1 MSTRTTEAENA
12 STASVPSNGRPAS
25 PAKTKSKKTTRQ
37 KPAKVAGVADELANA
52 PEHAN
57 ALAEAPAIASACENA
72 APTPMSDENW
82 KRLRKKVESH
92 ANTMSAKH
100 VFGKSAIGGTVY
112 RWGVA
117 TALGSAIDPVRMSL
131 SQLACDQKPM
141 RRRSTRP
148 LDLVSATTEMIAQ
161 LDHGDMSALSCQDAV
176 VWAAAMPLLSKQLEP
191 TLWWEL
197 LGSLQ
202 RFRELVLESH
212 SPDSPAHLI
221 VGAELGLTLAWRL
234 AELPSCKR
242 AQKSAI
248 EALAQWCDHEE
259 DAIPN
264 ALAKGTIARMM
275 LGSIMRCQAIMK
287 STTKKKFQKSWH
299 AVGDQMATWVA
310 AMTTHHGTSA
320 LSPLSRK
327 DVKDDL
333 GKTGLLEHAI
343 AFDPET
349 LRPAT
354 EAALGLGHTGGRLA
368 WEVCLPES
376 FLHNEDA
383 KLAIMLP
390 DWDVRR
396 GRTHLHY
403 AGEHNQLEIFAGRTQ
418 IIAGQVQT
426 SIEINGTQQSAT
438 GDWGLVCEYTDDDVH
453 YIEIEQDWT
462 GGVVLQRQ
470 LMLIRSDRT
479 LLLADG
485 VLPKDR
491 QEPGALSQKI
501 RYSTRIPVA
510 SGVSPELEKETREV
524 YLCAGQR
531 SAVVMPMSA
540 SEWRIGPT
548 TTKLS
553 ASEDD
558 HLVWTA
564 EGTGAL
570 YVPLWFDLQQRRF
583 KRKRTWRQ
591 LTVGDERRIC
601 EHHEA
606 AGFRVQVGSEQW
618 MIYRS
623 LGGRRCRT
631 VLGKHLIADF
641 FAAKFDPGEGIYDEL
656 VTVDD
661 AEHMDDESES

>member
-12 STASVPSNGRPAS
+12 STSPAPSNGQPAS
-25 PAKTKSKKTTRQ
+25 PAKTKSKKSTRQ
-37 KPAKVAGVADELANA
+37 KAANVVVTADEQANA
-52 PEHAN
+52 S
-57 ALAEAPAIASACENA
+57 ASENV

-82 KRLRKKVESH
+82 KRLRKKIESH
-92 ANTMSAKH
+92 TKETPVKH
-100 VFGKSAIGGTVY
+100 VFGKAAIDGTVY

-117 TALGSAIDPVRMSL
+117 TALGTAIDPVRMSL
-131 SQLACDQKPM
+131 SHLACDQKPT
-141 RRRSTRP
+141 RRQSTRP

-176 VWAAAMPLLSKQLEP
+176 VWAGAMPLLSKKLEP
-191 TLWWEL
+191 ALWWEL

-202 RFRELVLESH
+202 RFRELVLQAH

-264 ALAKGTIARMM
+264 ALAKGPNTQANGTITRLM
-275 LGSIMRCQAIMK
+275 LGSLLRCQAIVK
-287 STTKKKFQKSWH
+287 STTTKKFHKSWH
-299 AVGDQMATWVA
+299 AVADQIATWVA

-327 DVKDDL
+327 DVKADL
-333 GKTGLLEHAI
+333 GKTGLLERAI
-343 AFDPET
+343 TLDPET

-390 DWDVRR
+390 EWDVRR

-403 AGEHNQLEIFAGRTQ
+403 AGEHNDLEIFAGRTQ
-418 IIAGQVQT
+418 IISGQVQT
-426 SIEINGTQQSAT
+426 SIEINGDPQSAA
-438 GDWGLVCEYTDDDVH
+438 GDWTVVCEYTDDDVH
-453 YIEIEQDWT
+453 FIEIEQDWT

-470 LMLIRSDRT
+470 VMLIRTDRC
-479 LLLADG
+479 LMFADG
-485 VLPKDR
+485 VLPTNR
-491 QEPGALSQKI
+491 QEPDTLSQKI

-510 SGVSPELEKETREV
+510 SGVSPELEKETREI
-524 YLCAGQR
+524 YLCDGQR
-531 SAVVMPMSA
+531 SAVVMPLSA

-553 ASEDD
+553 ASEDE

-583 KRKRTWRQ
+583 NRKRTWRQ
-591 LTVGDERRIC
+591 LTIADERRTC

-618 MIYRS
+618 MVYRS

-641 FAAKFDPGEGIYDEL
+641 FAAKFDQGEGIYDEL

-661 AEHMDDESES
+661 AEHIDD

>member
-12 STASVPSNGRPAS
+12 SPAPAPSNGRPAS
-25 PAKTKSKKTTRQ
+25 PKKTKAKKSSRQ
-37 KPAKVAGVADELANA
+37 AAANGTATADE
-52 PEHAN
+52 
-57 ALAEAPAIASACENA
+57 PATASANDHVA
-72 APTPMSDENW
+72 APPKSDENW
-82 KRLRKKVESH
+82 KLLRKKIESH
-92 ANTMSAKH
+92 SHKSPAKD

-117 TALGSAIDPVRMSL
+117 TASGSPIDPVRMSL
-131 SQLACDQKPM
+131 SQLACDQKPI

-161 LDHGDMSALSCQDAV
+161 LDHGDMSALSCHDAV
-176 VWAAAMPLLSKQLEP
+176 IWAGAMPQLIQQLEP
-191 TLWWEL
+191 VLWWEL

-202 RFRELVLESH
+202 RFRELVLQSH
-212 SPDSPAHLI
+212 SPDSHAHLI

-248 EALAQWCDHEE
+248 ESFAQWCDHEE

-264 ALAKGTIARMM
+264 ALADATTARLI
-275 LGSIMRCQAIMK
+275 LGSIMRCQALLK
-287 STTKKKFQKSWH
+287 TTAKKKFQKSWH
-299 AVGDQMATWVA
+299 AVGDEMATWVA
-310 AMTTHHGTSA
+310 ALTTHRGTSA
-320 LSPLSRK
+320 FSRLGRG

-376 FLHNEDA
+376 FVHSDGA
-383 KLAIMLP
+383 KLAVMLP
-390 DWDVRR
+390 EWDVRR

-418 IIAGQVQT
+418 IVAGQVQT
-426 SIEINGTQQSAT
+426 SIEINGAEQAAS
-438 GDWGLVCEYTDDDVH
+438 GDWELICEYTDDEVH

-470 LMLIRSDRT
+470 LMLIRSDRS
-479 LLLADG
+479 LMLADG
-485 VLPKDR
+485 VLPKNR
-491 QEPGALSQKI
+491 QASESLSQKI
-501 RYSTRIPVA
+501 RYSTRIPFA

-524 YLCAGQR
+524 YLCAGQHA
-531 SAVVMPMSA
+531 AVVIPLSA

-553 ASEDD
+553 ASEDE
-558 HLVWTA
+558 HLVWSA
-564 EGTGAL
+564 EGTGAM
-570 YVPLWFDLQQRRF
+570 YVPLWFDLQRRRF

-591 LTVGDERRIC
+591 LTVADERRIC
-601 EHHEA
+601 EQHEA

-618 MIYRS
+618 LVYRS
-623 LGGRRCRT
+623 LGDRRCRT

-641 FAAKFDPGEGIYDEL
+641 FAAKFDQGEGIYDEL

-661 AEHMDDESES
+661 AEDGDEPAAS

>member
-12 STASVPSNGRPAS
+12 SPTPVPSNGRPA
-25 PAKTKSKKTTRQ
+25 PPVNTKSKKSTRPSTTNDAAVVAQ
-37 KPAKVAGVADELANA
+37 PDPATIRDQVTSQPID
-52 PEHAN
+52 
-57 ALAEAPAIASACENA
+57 
-72 APTPMSDENW
+72 DENW
-82 KRLRKKVESH
+82 KRLRKKLQSH
-92 ANTMSAKH
+92 AQQSSAKG
-100 VFGKSAIGGTVY
+100 VFGKPAIGGTVY

-117 TALGSAIDPVRMSL
+117 TASGSAIDPVRMAV
-131 SQLACDQKPM
+131 SQLACDHKPM

-161 LDHGDMSALSCQDAV
+161 LDHGDMSALSCHDAV
-176 VWAAAMPLLSKQLEP
+176 IWAAAMPMLSQQLEP
-191 TLWWEL
+191 ALWWEL

-202 RFRELVLESH
+202 RFRELVLQSH
-212 SPDSPAHLI
+212 TPDSPAHLM

-234 AELPSCKR
+234 ADLPSCKR

-248 EALAQWCDHEE
+248 ESLAQWCDHEE

-264 ALAKGTIARMM
+264 TLANANVARLM
-275 LGSIMRCQAIMK
+275 LGSILRCQTLLKA
-287 STTKKKFQKSWH
+287 TTKKKFQKSWH
-299 AVGDQMATWVA
+299 AVGDQVATWVA
-310 AMTTHHGTSA
+310 ALTTHHGTSA
-320 LSPLSRK
+320 FSPLGRTE
-327 DVKDDL
+327 VKDDL

-376 FLHNEDA
+376 FLHNDAA
-383 KLAIMLP
+383 KLAVMLP
-390 DWDVRR
+390 EWDVRR

-403 AGEHNQLEIFAGRTQ
+403 AGEHNRLEIFAGRTQ
-418 IIAGQVQT
+418 IVDGQVQT
-426 SIEINGTQQSAT
+426 SIEINGTQQAAA
-438 GDWGLVCEYTDDDVH
+438 GGWELVCEYTDDEVH

-462 GGVVLQRQ
+462 GDVVLQRQ
-470 LMLIRSDRT
+470 LMLIRSDRS
-479 LLLADG
+479 LMLADG
-485 VLPKDR
+485 VLPKNR
-491 QEPGALSQKI
+491 QAPDANSQKI
-501 RYSTRIPVA
+501 RYSSRIPIA

-531 SAVVMPMSA
+531 AAIVMPLSA

-564 EGTGAL
+564 EGNGAM
-570 YVPLWFDLQQRRF
+570 YVPLWFDLQRRRF

-591 LTVGDERRIC
+591 LTVADERRPC
-601 EHHEA
+601 RPHET

-618 MIYRS
+618 LIYRS
-623 LGGRRCRT
+623 LGDRRCRT

-641 FAAKFDPGEGIYDEL
+641 FAAKFDPGEGVYDEL

-661 AEHMDDESES
+661 ADETDDANEAAAS